1 MISVGGPLPNDKE
14 GAMKKVPASRY
25 LVFFAIVSLGCL
37 ADLWSKDYMFSWL
50 GMPLDKPP
58 EESTHWIIDGVCGF
72 QTSLNEGGLFGLAQ
86 GAVHW
91 FAIFAGIAFIALL
104 IWLFV
109 FGAARSWLLTI
120 SLSCIGSGTLG
131 NMYDRLGLPGLT
143 WNYAIEGLHQIGDPV
158 FAVRDFVR
166 IVIMGWTWPNFN
178 LADSLL
184 VCGAILL
191 GIHAFFC
198 SEPKEIAEDT
208 KETENRTEASDE
220 AAEETETPRE

>member
-1 MISVGGPLPNDKE
+1 
-14 GAMKKVPASRY
+14 MKKVPASRY
-25 LVFFAIVSLGCL
+25 LVFFAIVMIGCV
-37 ADLWSKDYMFSWL
+37 ADLWSKSYMFSWL

-58 EESTHWIIDGVCGF
+58 EESTYWIIDGVCGF

-91 FAIFAGIAFIALL
+91 FAIFAGIAFVAILF
-104 IWLFV
+104 WLF
-109 FGAARSWLLTI
+109 FLGAARSWLLTI
-120 SLSCIGSGTLG
+120 SLGCIGSGTLG
-131 NMYDRLGLPGLT
+131 NMYDRLGMPGLK

-191 GIHAFFC
+191 GIHAFFY
-198 SEPKEIAEDT
+198 STPPKNAEDT
-208 KETENRTEASDE
+208 EEAGNETESGKAS
-220 AAEETETPRE
+220 EETETPRE